1 MSNLQESRLG
11 HVKVLE
17 RRIAP
22 PAVVVGQVIVRG
34 AEVSGSDSDG
44 TGEAPF
50 GVIVAFHLITRP
62 AAQAIV
68 EQSSAECCS
77 VSPIPLAVQITVP
90 TCTPCN

>member
-1 MSNLQESRLG
+1 M
-11 HVKVLE
+11 LE

-22 PAVVVGQVIVRG
+22 TAVVVGQGQVRG

-44 TGEAPF
+44 TGQAPF
-50 GVIVAFHLITRP
+50 GVVVASHLVTRP

-90 TCTPCN
+90 TSTPCN

>member
-1 MSNLQESRLG
+1 MSDLQESRLG
-11 HVKVLE
+11 HVKVLK

-22 PAVVVGQVIVRG
+22 PTVVVGQGIVRG

-44 TGEAPF
+44 TGEAPT
-50 GVIVAFHLITRP
+50 GVVVASHLITRS

-77 VSPIPLAVQITVP
+77 VSPIPLA
-90 TCTPCN
+90 